1 MRDPASTSPALVS
14 PRDAERVT
22 SERGSIAFWEVG
34 PCIYATEVSG
44 YMTRD
49 MAQLIIARAEP
60 LYSRRGRIY
69 GFHNW
74 FEMEN
79 YESSCR
85 VELTAWVLGH
95 RDRTALHIG
104 LRSRLVAMGVS
115 VANLALGSL
124 IQVHGDMRS
133 LASALTTAQK
143 SSP

>member
-1 MRDPASTSPALVS
+1 MSA
-14 PRDAERVT
+14 
-22 SERGSIAFWEVG
+22 RGSIAFWEVSPG
-34 PCIYATEVSG
+34 VYATEVGG

-49 MAQLIIARAEP
+49 MAQLIIERAEP
-60 LYSRRGRIY
+60 LYALRGRVY

-95 RDRTALHIG
+95 RDRTELHIG

-124 IQVHGDMRS
+124 IQVHSDMRS
-133 LASALTTAQK
+133 LASALATAQRA
-143 SSP
+143 SL